1 MNLGQVRHIITQTKE
16 VEDIVEHLPE
26 LSSLSDKE
34 LKAMIRELC
43 SDEQE
48 LSFQRRIL
56 HGKIDILRA
65 ELVQRLSR
73 KRDSGE
79 SIISADDVSRLS
91 EILSRREPFPI
102 HGTPKESE

>member
-1 MNLGQVRHIITQTKE
+1 MEN
-16 VEDIVEHLPE
+16 LPE

-65 ELVQRLSR
+65 ELVERLSK
-73 KRDSGE
+73 KRDLGE
-79 SIISADDVSRLS
+79 SLISADDVSKLS
-91 EILSRREPFPI
+91 EILSRREPFPM
-102 HGTPKESE
+102 HGTPNKPK

>member
-1 MNLGQVRHIITQTKE
+1 MEN
-16 VEDIVEHLPE
+16 LPE

-34 LKAMIRELC
+34 LKAMISELC
-43 SDEQE
+43 TEEQE
-48 LSFQRRIL
+48 LSFQRRML

-65 ELVQRLSR
+65 ELVQRLSK

-79 SIISADDVSRLS
+79 SLISDDDLSRLS

-102 HGTPKESE
+102 AGNPDDK

>member
-1 MNLGQVRHIITQTKE
+1 MEN
-16 VEDIVEHLPE
+16 LPE

-34 LKAMIRELC
+34 LKSMISELC
-43 SDEQE
+43 SREQE

-65 ELVQRLSR
+65 ELVQRLSK

-79 SIISADDVSRLS
+79 SLISDADVTKLS

-102 HGTPKESE
+102 GGNPESK

>member
-1 MNLGQVRHIITQTKE
+1 MEN
-16 VEDIVEHLPE
+16 LPE

-34 LKAMIRELC
+34 LKALISDLC
-43 SDEQE
+43 SQEQE

-65 ELVQRLSR
+65 ELVQRLSH
-73 KRDSGE
+73 KRSSGE
-79 SIISADDVSRLS
+79 SLISSDDVSRLS

-102 HGTPKESE
+102 AGNPDKK

>member
-1 MNLGQVRHIITQTKE
+1 ME
-16 VEDIVEHLPE
+16 SLPE
-26 LSSLSDKE
+26 LASLSDKE
-34 LKAMIRELC
+34 LKALIRDLC
-43 SDEQE
+43 TQEQE

-79 SIISADDVSRLS
+79 SLISDDDVSRLS

-102 HGTPKESE
+102 SGTPDKDK

>member
-1 MNLGQVRHIITQTKE
+1 MEN
-16 VEDIVEHLPE
+16 LPE

-34 LKAMIRELC
+34 LKSLIRELVTQ
-43 SDEQE
+43 ERE

-65 ELVQRLSR
+65 ELVQRLSV

-79 SIISADDVSRLS
+79 SLISADDVGKLT
-91 EILSRREPFPI
+91 EILAKGERFSIGGNPPE
-102 HGTPKESE
+102 KK